1 MRKPFPGV
9 SGLSQKPEDGVR
21 CSQPEKYASQS
32 LKSASSSL
40 IAHLL
45 ETDYGH
51 SATALLGIAA
61 LGILLAFPTLMF

>member
-1 MRKPFPGV
+1 MFPDR
-9 SGLSQKPEDGVR
+9 PRR
-21 CSQPEKYASQS
+21 CSQSGKYTTQTI
-32 LKSASSSL
+32 KSAGSSL

-51 SATALLGIAA
+51 SATALLGITV

>member
-1 MRKPFPGV
+1 MREFFPHV
-9 SGLSQKPEDGVR
+9 SGTSHVPEDGIQCR
-21 CSQPEKYASQS
+21 RADKYTAQT
-32 LKSASSSL
+32 LKNASSNL
-40 IAHLL
+40 LAHLL

>member
-1 MRKPFPGV
+1 MRELFSHV
-9 SGLSQKPEDGVR
+9 SGTSR
-21 CSQPEKYASQS
+21 S
-32 LKSASSSL
+32 LKSAGSSL

-45 ETDYGH
+45 EADYVH

>member
-1 MRKPFPGV
+1 VEVTFMRELFSHV
-9 SGLSQKPEDGVR
+9 SGT
-21 CSQPEKYASQS
+21 SQS
-32 LKSASSSL
+32 LKSAGSSL

-45 ETDYGH
+45 DADYGH